1 MLEKQ
6 KKFTERVN
14 CLIKIIAIVLIASG
28 FVFSGCCISSFQ
40 HKKAV
45 ILGEIVMI
53 ITFMQSR
60 LHYECLPLAALLC
73 ALEENGKTV
82 NLKFISLCREKT
94 ENGNSFSSA
103 WRESIESDNELCRL
117 MRSSVSYLIR
127 LGEDLGTTDLEGQL
141 SCLAYYESIF
151 RNELNDREEL
161 NKKYSKL
168 YPVLGTMLGIWAA
181 ILII

>member
-6 KKFTERVN
+6 KNFTGRVN
-14 CLIKIIAIVLIASG
+14 CLIKITAIVLIASG
-28 FVFSGCCISSFQ
+28 FVFSGCCISSIQ
-40 HKKAV
+40 HKKAD

-53 ITFMQSR
+53 IVFMQTR
-60 LHYECLPLAALLC
+60 LRYECLPLASLLGV
-73 ALEENGKTV
+73 LEENGKTV
-82 NLKFISLCREKT
+82 NMRFISVCREKT
-94 ENGNSFSSA
+94 ENGEAFSCA
-103 WRESIESDNELCRL
+103 WQESIENDNELCRL
-117 MRSSVSYLIR
+117 IRNSVPHLIR

-141 SCLAYYESIF
+141 SCLAYYENIF
-151 RNELNDREEL
+151 RNELNEREEQ